1 MAKNEIRDF
10 NLNIRNRL
18 HPNFVNHKSKVILN
32 NLFCILNN
40 EHYKNILIFM
50 EIKNE
55 VTISQIVKFHENK
68 NFFIP
73 KTFKDGT
80 MKINSLDMSKLV
92 KNKFGILESS
102 ETDYE
107 DPEILDLVIIPG
119 IVFDQNLNRI
129 GYGKGFYDN
138 FLSSIKKPV
147 LKIGVCYDFQL
158 YDNIPSTKDDVK
170 LDLIVTEKRTVIS
183 DNPKYSE
190 TFLECYLPKQTQY

>member
-1 MAKNEIRDF
+1 MAKTEIRDF

-18 HPNFVNHKSKVILN
+18 HPNFVNHKSQIILN

-40 EHYKNILIFM
+40 DYYKNILIFM

-55 VTISQIVKFHENK
+55 VTISNVTKQYKNK

-80 MKINSLDMSKLV
+80 MKINTLDTSKLV

-102 ETDYE
+102 DTDYA
-107 DPEILDLVIIPG
+107 DPETLDLIIVPG
-119 IVFDQNLNRI
+119 VVFDQNLSRI

-138 FLSSIKKPV
+138 FLSSIKKSV
-147 LKIGVCYDFQL
+147 LKVGVCYDFQL
-158 YDNIPSTKDDVK
+158 YDNIPTGKNDVK
-170 LDLIVTEKRTVIS
+170 MDLIVTEKRTVIS
-183 DNPKYSE
+183 DHPKYSK
-190 TFLECYLPKQTQY
+190 TFLECYLPSTIPE